1 MVMNNQNYN
10 KYKNLIKKCLELNW
24 AAHLTLTKN
33 NEIIYYGR
41 FKTEISLLEELPMK
55 FYFLPR
61 ELNPFQPIVLFYKE
75 ASHLIFNAN
84 QMTGFYM
91 K

>member
-1 MVMNNQNYN
+1 
-10 KYKNLIKKCLELNW
+10 
-24 AAHLTLTKN
+24 
-33 NEIIYYGR
+33 
-41 FKTEISLLEELPMK
+41 MK